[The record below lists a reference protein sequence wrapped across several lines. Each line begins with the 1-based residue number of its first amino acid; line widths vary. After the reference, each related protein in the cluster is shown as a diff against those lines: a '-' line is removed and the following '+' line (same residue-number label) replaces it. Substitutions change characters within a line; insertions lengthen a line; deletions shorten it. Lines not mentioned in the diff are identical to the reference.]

1 MSISSNA
8 NKLWQSITG
17 KTKVNPVNVVAQR
30 FIQAFHDHGVQPS
43 QIPRLTPQIKLDDL
57 QSEASLLAVLTP
69 ELLDKTAKFF
79 GISLKWLEGASDK
92 IYEYQMCYKQPEI
105 FFELFSA
112 IQGRM
117 QIDDIGIPFRVL
129 VASKKLDRSSNTYQP
144 LVPVL
149 VEKIAQLGDEPIYR
163 YVIFN
168 DGFDWSHQPARIQ
181 LKAMARMAYTCGRT
195 VTPLLVVK
203 PEVLERILER
213 EMVPHDYLQGGLVS
227 DPSLED
233 FAMPAG
239 SPIAK
244 EVAELPCV
252 LEYIEEHHLNELFSN
267 RPQQHDEEQI
277 TEPDTR
283 PEVPPATKKPVQAGK
298 RAQNSQELWMPVRN
312 TAQSWWAEEG
322 DSLHIAQAIIRIKN
336 MPHLKAAALSES
348 AIRKHIADLAPENIR
363 GKSGRKPNKS
373 T

>member
-1 MSISSNA
+1 MKRIFQLIAKKSKS
-8 NKLWQSITG
+8 
-17 KTKVNPVNVVAQR
+17 NPVNIVAQR
-30 FIQAFHDHGVQPS
+30 FLQAFNDHGVQSS
-43 QIPRLTPQIKLDDL
+43 QIPRLMPQIKLDNL

-92 IYEYQMCYKQPEI
+92 IYEYQTCYKQPEI

-112 IQGRM
+112 IQSRK

-129 VASKKLDRSSNTYQP
+129 VTSKKLDRLSNTYQP
-144 LVPVL
+144 LAPVL
-149 VEKIAQLGDEPIYR
+149 VEKIAQLGEEPIYR

-181 LKAMARMAYTCGRT
+181 LKAMARIAYTCGRT

-203 PEVLERILER
+203 PEVLERILEC

-233 FAMPAG
+233 FAMPAS

-252 LEYIEEHHLNELFSN
+252 LEYIEEHNLNELFPK
-267 RPQQHDEEQI
+267 RPQLHDEQI
-277 TEPDTR
+277 TEPDTL
-283 PEVPPATKKPVQAGK
+283 PEASPATKKPVQAGK
-298 RAQNSQELWMPVRN
+298 RAQNSQDLWMPVRN
-312 TAQSWWAEEG
+312 TVQSWWAEEG

-336 MPHLKAAALSES
+336 IPHLKASALSES
-348 AIRKHIADLAPENIR
+348 AIRKHIADLAPANVR
-363 GKSGRKPNKS
+363 GKSGRKPSKS